1 MTSLKAETSASNTN
15 KVASQNKWAQLF
27 YGMILGMTGQA
38 NKVKGLNK
46 CLPKKWTV
54 VNTSNSAAL
63 VKLESPKV
71 QKILKKIS
79 SIVKFICKFKKQIR
93 KLFITR
99 IKLNNRKLFLQKME
113 KYQGRWNPK
122 RLNKALKTITQNAV
136 RGIRKVAD
144 NAAKSVNQVAQN
156 AAKNVEKIAQT
167 AGEGFQNISKETTK
181 GIKAAA
187 RRVGKHFVKGFE
199 DVATLVKKQWKDV
212 IQLGKKAIKIIKRI
226 FSMIKAKFQAIMR
239 KKWVKLFF
247 KKIIPCSKKIKG
259 SAIQIHGVLSGI
271 HKKLTLLMSAGYA
284 GFAKVFID
292 LVCNFDRFREAV
304 QALLNGM
311 KQIDT
316 LKKFHFYG
324 QFIGTL
330 LRALS
335 GKKVLRL
342 HFFLMNY

>member
-1 MTSLKAETSASNTN
+1 MKLPGLLFLFLITLQVSFSLSSSVHMTSLKAETSASNTN

-144 NAAKSVNQVAQN
+144 NAAKSVNQVAQ
-156 AAKNVEKIAQT
+156 
-167 AGEGFQNISKETTK
+167 S
-181 GIKAAA
+181 
-187 RRVGKHFVKGFE
+187 
-199 DVATLVKKQWKDV
+199 VKKLQKELRQLQEELESILSKDSRTS
-212 IQLGKKAIKIIKRI
+212 LHSLKNNGKML
-226 FSMIKAKFQAIMR
+226 FNSVR
-239 KKWVKLFF
+239 K
-247 KKIIPCSKKIKG
+247 
-259 SAIQIHGVLSGI
+259 
-271 HKKLTLLMSAGYA
+271 LL
-284 GFAKVFID
+284 K
-292 LVCNFDRFREAV
+292 
-304 QALLNGM
+304 
-311 KQIDT
+311 
-316 LKKFHFYG
+316 
-324 QFIGTL
+324 
-330 LRALS
+330 
-335 GKKVLRL
+335 
-342 HFFLMNY
+342 